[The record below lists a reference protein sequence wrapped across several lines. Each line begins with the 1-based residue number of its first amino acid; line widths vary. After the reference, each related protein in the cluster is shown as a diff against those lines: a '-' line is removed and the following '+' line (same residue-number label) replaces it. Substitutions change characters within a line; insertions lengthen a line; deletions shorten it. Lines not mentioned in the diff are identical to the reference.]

1 MGEPEELRHGRA
13 GRPGGAEGA
22 RGSRLPPPTARRL
35 QLGGGP
41 HQVGRGH
48 RGDLY
53 IQVAFTRWVGDIGGL
68 IYTGSSYQVGRGHR
82 GDLYIQVAL
91 TR

>member
-22 RGSRLPPPTARRL
+22 RGGRLPPPTARRL

-53 IQVAFTRWVGDIGGL
+53 IQVALTRWVGDI
-68 IYTGSSYQVGRGHR
+68 

-91 TR
+91 TRWVGDIGVTYIYR